1 MSWEALDYL
10 TENLRDLRRVT
21 YTATDPK
28 TGKTSTMRAI
38 QGEEGLALLMF
49 LAYHADAEG
58 VAYPGERLMAAATG
72 QHRRNIQR
80 NRDSLVAGGLIER
93 VEDRFYKGQRVG
105 AYLLFPWADIS
116 KGGRDTAPSRLSTG
130 GRDTAPSEGQVD
142 AEVDAEVD
150 AITQAEKGAA
160 LKGSNPRATRVS
172 GETGEGKTV
181 SFECIT
187 QTPTPTGDRL
197 DSPGKAAA
205 GGKEKTRWETVVE
218 AAWALDQVNPLTNPG
233 AQRKRRKAIEAAAL
247 DAVRDYPAANANALR
262 DLVLCRVHDTEPD
275 RDLLLYLDEQQAAV
289 EGLVASDYSDPD
301 TEPEWW
307 ALDEPAPQ
315 VRDTPLVAAR
325 SEQPEQHTPA
335 TWSSSAGYREAL
347 DAANA
352 MRRKS
357 AGAGEP
363 GAASIGGLVSSEAL
377 KVARNT

>member
-1 MSWEALDYL
+1 MSRAHLDYM
-10 TENLRDLRRVT
+10 TANLGALLRMT
-21 YTATDPK
+21 YTDSDGTKQDVLR
-28 TGKTSTMRAI
+28 GR
-38 QGEEGLALLMF
+38 
-49 LAYHADAEG
+49 
-58 VAYPGERLMAAATG
+58 TG
-72 QHRRNIQR
+72 QAVLHLYADRANKYTGRAWPSLRTLADELNLDR
-80 NRDSLVAGGLIER
+80 SNVGKVVKALVAGGLLLDTG
-93 VEDRFYKGQRVG
+93 DR
-105 AYLLFPWADIS
+105 
-116 KGGRDTAPSRLSTG
+116 
-130 GRDTAPSEGQVD
+130 EGQAIVYLVFPGQVTLETRKGVGVD
-142 AEVDAEVD
+142 TYTSPNGVVQGVVQGVGVAVGVDTYTSRGD
-150 AITQAEKGAA
+150 DDDEKPTAA
-160 LKGSNPRATRVS
+160 RAS
-172 GETGEGKTV
+172 GESLRENRAVGERGTR
-181 SFECIT
+181 
-187 QTPTPTGDRL
+187 TPNPNPDRL

-275 RDLLLYLDEQQAAV
+275 RDLVLYLDEQQAAV

-335 TWSSSAGYREAL
+335 TWSSSPAFREAL

-363 GAASIGGLVSSEAL
+363 GAAGIGGLVSSEAL